1 MTIKL
6 AILADPHGDVHA
18 LRDALAQIEKLGCDQ
33 IVCAG
38 DLIDWGPASEQTIA
52 LIREKRIPCIRG
64 NHDRWALQEGKDWT
78 GVDLT
83 AGAVG
88 FLESLPQSWRANLGG
103 VRVVVWHARP
113 GSDMDG
119 IYADATSGELGGML
133 DRADADVLIVGHTHE
148 PFCRPLGGGRL
159 VANQGAVLRDPAE
172 PGSVGSPGTFGVLE
186 LPSARF
192 TVHLAR
198 DGSEV
203 PGLLHHR
210 SSGLSVSAGLAT
222 F

>member
-6 AILADPHGDVHA
+6 AVLADVHGDVHA
-18 LRDALAQIEKLGCDQ
+18 LRDALVQIEKLGCSQ

-52 LIREKRIPCIRG
+52 LVREKRIPCIRG
-64 NHDRWALQEGKDWT
+64 NHDRWTLQEGKDWSGT
-78 GVDLT
+78 DLT
-83 AGAVG
+83 SRAVG
-88 FLESLPQSWRANLGG
+88 VLESLPEFWRRTIAG
-103 VRVVVWHARP
+103 VRIVLWHARP

-119 IYADATSGELGGML
+119 IYADATSAELGGML

-159 VANQGAVLRDPAE
+159 VVNPGAVLRDPAE

-186 LPSARF
+186 LPSKRF
-192 TVHLAR
+192 VVHRAA
-198 DGSEV
+198 DGAEV
-203 PGLLHHR
+203 LSHVGPGR
-210 SSGLSVSAGLAT
+210 RREK
-222 F
+222 